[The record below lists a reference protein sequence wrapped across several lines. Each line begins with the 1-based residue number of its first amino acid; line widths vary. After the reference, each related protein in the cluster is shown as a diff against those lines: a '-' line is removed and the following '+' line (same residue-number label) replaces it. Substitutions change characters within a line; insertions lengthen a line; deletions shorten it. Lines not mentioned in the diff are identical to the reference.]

1 MAAKIVLHT
10 KDLPEYNGPLIP
22 GLQPPIRLPLMYT
35 DNDGD
40 PADADAF
47 NELIREIRGKAP
59 VRDK

>member
-1 MAAKIVLHT
+1 
-10 KDLPEYNGPLIP
+10 
-22 GLQPPIRLPLMYT
+22 LQPPIRLPLMYT